1 MRWYENQAV
10 IEAMYRK
17 GLHYAKAKCGER
29 HAQDVM
35 QEAMMSLWKTRETIS
50 FEDET
55 TYNNQIGSL
64 LFKTISNRHIDFLAR
79 NRVIRKKTKV
89 ELAKDS
95 STKTVQYHYDNF
107 EDVADTVEEEHQQKQ
122 SQVNELV
129 LDEFDVVLEA
139 ILQEKERLFTI
150 IREKDDTKTDF
161 LQLALFEDTGMKLD
175 DIAEHVG
182 FVSTNLSVDKKRFL
196 EQLKK
201 ALVARG
207 ITKDTMNAL
216 LGDD

>member
-1 MRWYENQAV
+1 
-10 IEAMYRK
+10 
-17 GLHYAKAKCGER
+17 
-29 HAQDVM
+29 M
-35 QEAMMSLWKTRETIS
+35 QL
-50 FEDET
+50 
-55 TYNNQIGSL
+55 
-64 LFKTISNRHIDFLAR
+64 
-79 NRVIRKKTKV
+79 
-89 ELAKDS
+89 
-95 STKTVQYHYDNF
+95 
-107 EDVADTVEEEHQQKQ
+107 VEEEHQQKQ

>member
-150 IREKDDTKTDF
+150 EKDDTKANF
-161 LQLALFEDTGMKLD
+161 LQLALFEDTGMKFK

-182 FVSTNLSVDKKRFL
+182 FVSSNLTTEKDRFL
-196 EQLKK
+196 EKLKK